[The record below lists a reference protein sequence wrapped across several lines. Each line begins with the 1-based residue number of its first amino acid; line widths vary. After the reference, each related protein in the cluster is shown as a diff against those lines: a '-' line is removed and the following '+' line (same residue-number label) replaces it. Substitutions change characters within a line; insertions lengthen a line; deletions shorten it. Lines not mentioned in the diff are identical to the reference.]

1 VAWAIDSYP
10 KNEYLER
17 VLPRAQLSLAN
28 LARGG
33 ETFQNR
39 GRPAMTLL
47 DTVLL
52 LLVVA
57 AAAMIVWQRSQA
69 ASLQQRHAREL
80 AEQRSAREA
89 ELQAQSSRTAA
100 LFDRMVEG
108 ILVVGADGRV
118 RLVNPAAATLF
129 QVSLPVVGRTVL
141 EATRHHEVAALVT
154 RLTMEPEVLNHE
166 LRLEGLAATR
176 YLQVNALALL
186 ATDGTPDG
194 AILVFH
200 DLTRLRQLEAV
211 RQDFVANVSHELR
224 TPLSLIKSAA
234 ETLIDGG
241 KHDPAVTSRFL
252 EIIDKHAN
260 RLTLLIDDLL
270 LLARLDSGRMEL
282 NLQPVELRVA
292 AQEALDDAALI
303 AQARGVRLENNLPA
317 GVAAN
322 ADPDRLRQVLANLI
336 DNAIKYGR
344 EGGRVVLGGR
354 VMDRGRVKITV
365 ADDGPGIPLDAK
377 TRIFE
382 RFYRADKA
390 RSREQGGTGLGL
402 AIVKNV
408 VQAHGGD
415 IRVESTPGAGTEFFI
430 TLPAAKA

>member
-1 VAWAIDSYP
+1 
-10 KNEYLER
+10 
-17 VLPRAQLSLAN
+17 
-28 LARGG
+28 
-33 ETFQNR
+33 
-39 GRPAMTLL
+39 MTPL
-47 DTVLL
+47 DTILL
-52 LLVVA
+52 LLLVA
-57 AAAMIVWQRSQA
+57 AAAMIFWQRAQA
-69 ASLQQRHAREL
+69 AALQQRHSREL
-80 AEQRSAREA
+80 AEQRNAREA
-89 ELQAQSSRTAA
+89 ELQAQSNRTAA

-129 QVSLPVVGRTVL
+129 QVTLPVVGRTVL
-141 EATRHHEVAALVT
+141 EATRHHEVAALVARMT
-154 RLTMEPEVLNHE
+154 TEPEVLNHE
-166 LRLEGLAATR
+166 LRLEGLATTR

-252 EIIDKHAN
+252 VIIDKHAN

-282 NLQPVELRVA
+282 NLQPVGLRVA

-303 AQARGVRLENNLPA
+303 ARARDVRLENNVTE
-317 GVAAN
+317 GVIAA
-322 ADPDRLRQVLANLI
+322 ADPERLRQVLTNLI

-344 EGGRVVLGGR
+344 AGGRVAVGGR
-354 VMDRGRVKITV
+354 IVDRGRVEITV
-365 ADDGPGIPLDAK
+365 ADDGPGIPLEAK

-415 IRVESTPGAGTEFFI
+415 VRVESTLGAGTEFFI
-430 TLPAAKA
+430 TLPAAKT

>member
-1 VAWAIDSYP
+1 MTWVD
-10 KNEYLER
+10 
-17 VLPRAQLSLAN
+17 
-28 LARGG
+28 
-33 ETFQNR
+33 
-39 GRPAMTLL
+39 AMF
-47 DTVLL
+47 LL
-52 LLVVA
+52 LLAGA
-57 AAAMIVWQRSQA
+57 AAVIVWQRAQA
-69 ASLQQRHAREL
+69 AALRQRHVREL

-108 ILVVGADGRV
+108 IIVVGADGRV

-129 QVSLPVVGRTVL
+129 QITPPVVGRTVL

-154 RLTMEPEVLNHE
+154 RLTTEPEVLNHE

-241 KHDPAVTSRFL
+241 KHDPAVTARFL

-282 NLQPVELRVA
+282 NLQPVELRLA

-303 AQARGVRLENNLPA
+303 AQARGVRLENNVPD
-317 GVAAN
+317 GVVAN

-344 EGGRVVLGGR
+344 EGGLVILGGR
-354 VMDRGRVKITV
+354 VVDRARVKITV
-365 ADDGPGIPLDAK
+365 SDDGPGIPLEAK

-408 VQAHGGD
+408 IQAHGGD
-415 IRVESTPGAGTEFFI
+415 VRVESAPGAGTEFFI

>member
-1 VAWAIDSYP
+1 
-10 KNEYLER
+10 
-17 VLPRAQLSLAN
+17 
-28 LARGG
+28 
-33 ETFQNR
+33 
-39 GRPAMTLL
+39 MTPL
-47 DTVLL
+47 DTILL
-52 LLVVA
+52 LLLVA
-57 AAAMIVWQRSQA
+57 AAAMIFWQRAQA
-69 ASLQQRHAREL
+69 AALQQRHSREL
-80 AEQRSAREA
+80 AEQRNAREA
-89 ELQAQSSRTAA
+89 ELQAQSNRTAA

-129 QVSLPVVGRTVL
+129 QVTLPVVGRTVL
-141 EATRHHEVAALVT
+141 EATRHHEVAALVARMT
-154 RLTMEPEVLNHE
+154 TEPEVLNHE
-166 LRLEGLAATR
+166 LRLDGLATTR

-252 EIIDKHAN
+252 VIIDKHAN

-282 NLQPVELRVA
+282 NLQPVGLRVA

-303 AQARGVRLENNLPA
+303 ARARDVRLENNVTE
-317 GVAAN
+317 GVIAA
-322 ADPDRLRQVLANLI
+322 ADPERLRQVLTNLI

-344 EGGRVVLGGR
+344 AGGRVAVGGR
-354 VMDRGRVKITV
+354 IVDRGRVEITV
-365 ADDGPGIPLDAK
+365 ADDGPGIPLEAK

-415 IRVESTPGAGTEFFI
+415 VRVESTLGAGTEFFI
-430 TLPAAKA
+430 TLPAAKT